1 MLCTIWKTLTS
12 YLSENL
18 PECEVLRRYDPLEPL
33 NSLPERT
40 LPTVTVSID
49 NQTSEISTQKQIRI
63 STRFT
68 VTVQKYITSQ
78 DEEGKR
84 DEMDALLPI
93 PEKIRN
99 LCTMKSL
106 ETSAGP
112 AKLLTSDPLTG
123 EVFDTSFFIESELF
137 VAVLFVE
144 VVTFSEVH
152 LSGE

>member
-1 MLCTIWKTLTS
+1 MQEGKTIQSVAKAMKLLDILAAS
-12 YLSENL
+12 SVPLSL
-18 PECEVLRRYDPLEPL
+18 A
-33 NSLPERT
+33 
-40 LPTVTVSID
+40 
-49 NQTSEISTQKQIRI
+49 EISTLTGWPK
-63 STRFT
+63 STIHGLLSTMRET
-68 VTVQKYITSQ
+68 SVVSQ